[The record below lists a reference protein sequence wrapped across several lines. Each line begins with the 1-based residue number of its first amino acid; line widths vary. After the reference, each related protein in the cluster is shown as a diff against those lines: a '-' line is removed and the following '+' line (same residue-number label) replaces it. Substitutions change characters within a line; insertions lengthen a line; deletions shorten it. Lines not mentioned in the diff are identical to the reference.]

1 MLMENSIYFA
11 QVKNYLQQLTPS
23 EQADVIQFYQEYAVD
38 AQLSGTRL
46 MSELGTPKQ
55 LAQRILVDYSLRVAD
70 EEELPLDDDTRQ
82 GHQNWV
88 KQELKLISTVL
99 EGLLSSIVWLPAML
113 LILVCLFA
121 TIIIAV
127 IVIVVLIYYLLTGV
141 FQIIGGLAVL
151 PSNWATGLYQGGIGL
166 IIVGLQLVAWPLGAA
181 IIRSVF
187 QMLMQ
192 FVKYIGRKFSHKN
205 SGVTRHA

>member
-1 MLMENSIYFA
+1 MENSIYFA

-38 AQLSGTRL
+38 AELSGTRL
-46 MSELGTPKQ
+46 ISELGTPKQ
-55 LAQRILVDYSLRVAD
+55 LAGRILVDYSLRNAED
-70 EEELPLDDDTRQ
+70 EELPHDDSRQ
-82 GHQNWV
+82 GHQNWF

-121 TIIIAV
+121 TIIVAV
-127 IVIVVLIYYLLTGV
+127 VVVVVLIYYLLTGV

-151 PSNWATGLYQGGIGL
+151 PHNWATGLYQGGIGL
-166 IIVGLQLVAWPLGAA
+166 IIVGLQFVIWPIGAA
-181 IIRSVF
+181 LIRMVF
-187 QMLMQ
+187 QLLMR

-205 SGVTRHA
+205 SEVTHHA